1 MGEKERLER
10 EAVETLKRY
19 LDADARY
26 KNRLPTPGES
36 LPVWTPTLEELEE
49 VSRMGEEVDKAR
61 AEWIEALKRYIK
73 ARGMTHERDRT

>member
-1 MGEKERLER
+1 MNEVEKERLER

-49 VSRMGEEVDKAR
+49 VSRLGEEVDNLR
-61 AEWIEALKRYIK
+61 AEWHEAMTRYFK
-73 ARGMTHERDRT
+73 ARDET